1 MDTLVLESWRFLHS
15 YKKMFV
21 VLSLSILLLVD
32 ILKIFWIKITM
43 KKTQSQ
49 SFAFSSEQFPF
60 VFVNT
65 LTSLQARWQ
74 RTGRRERRGRRCLSR
89 WWGWSVSRMRGPS
102 WGPGASRLPSSCP
115 QRWPAAWTPSS
126 RRSGRR
132 WNYWECSTLSQRS
145 NICREKSGLLLFLR
159 KVYCCLYTKKYS
171 VHWS

>member
-1 MDTLVLESWRFLHS
+1 
-15 YKKMFV
+15 MFV
-21 VLSLSILLLVD
+21 VLSLRILLLVD

-49 SFAFSSEQFPF
+49 SSAFSSDYFPL

-74 RTGRRERRGRRCLSR
+74 RTRRRGRPGRRCLSR

-145 NICREKSGLLLFLR
+145 NICREKSGLLLLLR
-159 KVYCCLYTKKYS
+159 KVYCCVYTKKIICS
-171 VHWS
+171 ALVIEPKRKSKIWFKVP